1 MRWACIV
8 FPHFAIDG
16 VLRQRP
22 ASARPLALL
31 TGPAHKRTVHAVND
45 EAAARGL
52 KPGQSVQA
60 AQALAADGE
69 WLEFD
74 AAALTRDRHLLAAWA
89 YAFSSHVSL
98 VFEDAVVLEVGQ
110 SLSLFGPWPAF
121 ERRLRQE
128 LTDLGFRHR
137 LVAAPNAWAARTL
150 ANVHDGVAIDAP
162 QLSAALGR
170 VPVEAAGFD
179 PDVAHAFTRMGLRRL
194 AQVVALPRDAVARR
208 FPPQVL
214 AWVDALRGRTVP
226 LPLYQPPTVFDR
238 RFEFDHEIELSSG
251 LVFPLR
257 RLIGDLAAFVRAR
270 DGGVQ
275 RFRVVFEH
283 DRHAPTQLDVGLLA
297 PERDA
302 VRLLDVARH
311 RLERIAVNGPVRAV
325 RLVANDLPPF
335 VPPSGDLFEQH
346 APGALTFDQLRE
358 RLRARLGDT
367 QVHGLATDFDHRPE
381 RAWRT
386 QRGRNEPLAAL
397 GEARP
402 GWLLE
407 QPVPLRARVRVLV
420 GPERVESGWWDGDDV
435 RRDYYIVEAD
445 DGQVMWVYAAPGER
459 GPFMLHGYFA

>member
-1 MRWACIV
+1 VRWACIV
-8 FPHFAIDG
+8 FPHFAVDG

-22 ASARPLALL
+22 PSARPLALL

-45 EAAARGL
+45 QAVARGL

-60 AQALAADGE
+60 AQALASDAE
-69 WLEFD
+69 WVEFD
-74 AAALTRDRHLLAAWA
+74 AAAVARDRELLAAWA

-98 VFEDAVVLEVGQ
+98 VFDDAVVLEVGQ
-110 SLSLFGPWPAF
+110 SLGLFGPWPAF

-162 QLSAALGR
+162 QLATALGR

-179 PDVAHAFTRMGLRRL
+179 AGV
-194 AQVVALPRDAVARR
+194 AQVAALPRDAVARR
-208 FPPQVL
+208 FPPDVL
-214 AWVDALRGRTVP
+214 AWVDALRGRVVP
-226 LPLYQPPTVFDR
+226 LPLYQPPVVFDR
-238 RFEFDHEIELSSG
+238 RMEFDHEIELSSG

-257 RLIGDLAAFVRAR
+257 RLVGDLAAFVRAR

-275 RFRVVFEH
+275 RFRLVFEH
-283 DRHAPTQLDVGLLA
+283 DRHAPSQLDVGLLA

-311 RLERIAVNGPVRAV
+311 RLERIEVNGPVRAV
-325 RLVANDLPPF
+325 RLVADDLPPF
-335 VPPSGDLFEQH
+335 VPPSGDLFEPH

-358 RLRARLGDT
+358 RLRARLGDA

-386 QRGRNEPLAAL
+386 ERERNEPLAVLA
-397 GEARP
+397 EARP

-407 QPVPLRARVRVLV
+407 QPVPLRARVHVLV

-459 GPFMLHGYFA
+459 GPFMVHGFFA